1 MINDS
6 EGYYYYYVVNEKLAA
21 RGFGLRYAINFCL
34 HLMKKFLLSSL
45 LYLYF
50 INEQYGKI

>member
-34 HLMKKFLLSSL
+34 HLMKKISPVFPPIFI
-45 LYLYF
+45 LY
-50 INEQYGKI
+50 